1 MKNKNNTKSFAKLFP
16 SLFVKG
22 FCMGAA
28 DVVPGVS
35 GGTMALILGIYRELI
50 VSIRSF
56 DLEFFRLLFSLE
68 IKKAFDRAAWRFVL
82 PLLTGILTAVFTL
95 AGILSWLL
103 DNRPVPLW
111 SFFFGLI
118 LASIFTLIQ
127 HFKKRSLW
135 ILLCIILGA
144 FCTYYLVGIM
154 PAVTPDKAWFLF
166 LCGAM
171 AICAMILPGISGAF
185 ILVLLGKYH
194 FILEAVHR
202 RDFLILLSVAAGA
215 GAGIF
220 TFASILNWFFKKYPN
235 VTIAVLTGFMLGSL
249 RKIWP
254 WKKTVFS
261 AVDSHENLAGTLQK
275 NILPEHWNVD
285 VMMAICISIAGFLL
299 VFLLNFWAKKR
310 E

>member
-1 MKNKNNTKSFAKLFP
+1 M
-16 SLFVKG
+16 
-22 FCMGAA
+22 
-28 DVVPGVS
+28 VPGVS

-50 VSIRSF
+50 FSIRSF
-56 DLEFFRLLFSLE
+56 DLKFFKLLFSLK
-68 IKKAFDRAAWRFVL
+68 IKKAFDRASWRFVL
-82 PLLTGILTAVFTL
+82 PLLVGILTAVFTL

-135 ILLCIILGA
+135 ILLWIFLGS

-154 PAVTPDKAWFLF
+154 PAATPDKAWFLF

-194 FILEAVHR
+194 FILEAVHQ
-202 RDFLILLSVAAGA
+202 RDFLILLLVAAGA
-215 GAGIF
+215 GAGLF
-220 TFASILNWFFKKYPN
+220 TFVRILNWFFKKYPN

-254 WKKTVFS
+254 WKKTIFS
-261 AVDSHENLAGTLQK
+261 AVDSHKNLAGTLQK
-275 NILPEHWNVD
+275 NILPEHWDVD
-285 VMMAICISIAGFLL
+285 VMMAICISIAGFLF